1 MIKVTT
7 ENGQTSVKLNGGF
20 KELCADSMCVIECI
34 HSAFKQ
40 ESDEVAEKF
49 ERFFKKNVDS
59 VFNGDH
65 EHIMLAHASGKDEMR
80 KLLEHLKEMI
90 GDED

>member
-7 ENGQTSVKLNGGF
+7 EKGQTSVRLDGGF
-20 KELCADSMCVIECI
+20 EELCADSMCVIEGI
-34 HSAFKQ
+34 YKAFAQ

-49 ERFFKKNVDS
+49 ERFFKKNIDS
-59 VFNGDH
+59 AFNGDH
-65 EHIMLAHASGKDEMR
+65 EHNMLAYASGKDKMR